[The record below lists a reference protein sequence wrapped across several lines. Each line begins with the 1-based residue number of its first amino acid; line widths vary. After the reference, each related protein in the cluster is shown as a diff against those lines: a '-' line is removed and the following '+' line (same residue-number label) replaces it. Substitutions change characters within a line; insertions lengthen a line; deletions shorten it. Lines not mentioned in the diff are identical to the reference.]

1 MRDVEGIIEVSGADS
16 CVPVCTR
23 LHVCAC
29 TLTTV
34 EERGRGT
41 VAEENV
47 DGDMRGH
54 SFEAAERGWPT
65 HTYANHIRR
74 CTGF

>member
-1 MRDVEGIIEVSGADS
+1 MEGIIEVSGADS

-34 EERGRGT
+34 EERGRGQRRTLT
-41 VAEENV
+41 VTCAV
-47 DGDMRGH
+47 TRSRLRKGVGRLIHMLIIFGDALASR
-54 SFEAAERGWPT
+54 
-65 HTYANHIRR
+65 
-74 CTGF
+74 